1 MTSRFAIPPTSTSLL
16 KALRPAVRKMSS
28 ANSTDQSDLISHF
41 QSSLQSFSSSSTTF
55 QSLRTVLHQAAG
67 TPLPSPKT
75 LHVLDSSFNPPT
87 RAHLRIALS
96 ALRSTNYPKPQRLLL
111 LLATQNA
118 DKAPKPAPFEHRLAM
133 MTLFA
138 QDIVDQQEHD
148 SPLAVDVGVTKKPYY
163 NDKAVAIE
171 ESHEYEDQ
179 DTGQQ
184 PEQVHLLG
192 FDSLIRLLDTKYY
205 PPSHKL
211 TPLEPFFER
220 HRIRVTRRSQEGS
233 DWGTGA
239 DQDRYV
245 EELAVGKMNN
255 AGGSP
260 QWAQRIEMVE
270 GEGEDISSTR
280 VRESAAKEDWD
291 VVQELV

>member
-1 MTSRFAIPPTSTSLL
+1 
-16 KALRPAVRKMSS
+16 MSS
-28 ANSTDQSDLISHF
+28 ANPSNPSDLIPHF
-41 QSSLQSFSSSSTTF
+41 QSSLQSFSSSSSNF
-55 QSLRTVLHQAAG
+55 QILRTVSHQPPD
-67 TPLPSPKT
+67 TKLLLPTT

-96 ALRSTNYPKPQRLLL
+96 ALRSTSYPKPQRLLL

-118 DKAPKPAPFEHRLAM
+118 DKAPKPAPFEQRLVT

-138 QDIVDQQEHD
+138 QDIVDQQTYDPTSGKMASEA
-148 SPLAVDVGVTKKPYY
+148 SLAVDVGVTKKPYY

-171 ESHEYEDQ
+171 ESREYGDQ
-179 DTGQQ
+179 DIGQQ
-184 PEQVHLLG
+184 PQQVHLLG

-211 TPLEPFFER
+211 TPLEPFFEK

-233 DWGTGA
+233 DWGTHA

-245 EELAVGKMNN
+245 EALATGETNDV
-255 AGGSP
+255 GGSP
-260 QWAQRIEMVE
+260 EWAKRIEMVE
-270 GEGEDISSTR
+270 GEGEEISSTK

-291 VVQELV
+291 IVEELVGTRIRTYIETERLYT